1 MLAQFY
7 YAPVEVGKDEDGI
20 ANFEDRIFIK
30 ITRDV
35 THTVNRQADEDDFER
50 FPDELKYFERAFAKY
65 EPLTEGL
72 PLEMWPVASPSDVAN
87 IKGRGI
93 RTVQQLAKTKL
104 DGVPPHFTS
113 LIQHA
118 VTYIRVAGEAA
129 QTTEKMSALEAE
141 NKELKEQVRD
151 LRASVARLTE
161 AVTKV
166 KAA

>member
-20 ANFEDRIFIK
+20 ANYEDRIWIK

-35 THTVNRQADEDDFER
+35 THTVNRLADEDDYER

-72 PLEMWPVASPSDVAN
+72 PLEMWPVATPADVAN

-93 RTVQQLAKTKL
+93 RTVQQLAKTRL

-118 VTYIRVAGEAA
+118 NTYIKVAGAAA
-129 QTTEKMSALEAE
+129 QATERMASLEAE

-151 LRASVARLTE
+151 LRSTVAKLTE
-161 AVTKV
+161 AVTKA